1 MWVSILATHAPL
13 IEELR
18 SRACTLN
25 GWEGPPPHITEARV
39 NNDGY
44 TTVAQVTLGTNSAFG
59 YGIAVKGPEDHWDE
73 EAGMGLAL
81 RRALNNGVMVLQQKV
96 TELQKPYKKIEVK
109 PTWTLRSPAPRKLSE
124 AEIKDWLYR
133 LGRDVT
139 AYAEAVDHRICS

>member
-25 GWEGPPPHITEARV
+25 GWEGPPPRITEARV

-81 RRALNNGVMVLQQKV
+81 RRALNNGVMVLKQKV
-96 TELQKPYKKIEVK
+96 TELQKPYKEVK
-109 PTWTLRSPAPRKLSE
+109 VEEPKTPTRKLTE

-133 LGRDVT
+133 LGRDVSD
-139 AYAEAVDHRICS
+139 YAAAIDHRLGS